1 MIQTLRLLLHQ
12 FAICLK
18 SRAELHIEN
27 LVLHH
32 QIEILRRSA
41 PSRVHLT
48 RGDRFLFTWLV
59 RLWPKVSQS
68 VRIVHPKTL
77 VRWHR
82 QGFRIYWRW
91 KSRSRGGRPR
101 VTGELR
107 ALIRQMCSDN
117 PLWGA
122 PRIHGELLKLGFD
135 ISQST
140 VSKYMARRP
149 RDPDQNWKTFLRN
162 HMDCTASI
170 DFLVV
175 PTITFKLLFVLIVLS
190 CLSSDDSRHLAG

>member
-12 FAICLK
+12 FAVCLK

-41 PSRVHLT
+41 LPRVRLT
-48 RGDRFLFTWLV
+48 TGDRFLFTWLI

-91 KSRSRGGRPR
+91 KSRSRGGRPKA
-101 VTGELR
+101 TGELR
-107 ALIRQMCSDN
+107 ALIRQMCSEN

-122 PRIHGELLKLGFD
+122 PRIHGELLKLGFE

-140 VSKYMARRP
+140 VSKYMPRRP
-149 RDPDQNWKTFLRN
+149 RDPDQSWKTFLRN
-162 HMDCTASI
+162 HMHCTASI

-175 PTITFKLLFVLIVLS
+175 PTITFKLL
-190 CLSSDDSRHLAG
+190 